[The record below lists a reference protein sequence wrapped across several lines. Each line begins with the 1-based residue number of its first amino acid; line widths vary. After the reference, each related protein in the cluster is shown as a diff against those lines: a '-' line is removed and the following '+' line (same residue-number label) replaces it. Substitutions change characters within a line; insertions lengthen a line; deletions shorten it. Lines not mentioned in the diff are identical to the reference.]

1 MKLDKLLWSKAKADI
16 IKYLVFKRQGVSI
29 RALET
34 DLEWSFP
41 AIQKQIASL
50 EESDIIMV
58 NKEEMKFSIQINPDV
73 AEPLKNLFVAAMKA
87 DLMKLTVLHTL
98 IAKCYLGEIFGY
110 HIDADVVMIT
120 HPALLWSLETLQK
133 EMSEL
138 FHDYLMDR
146 INVVFMSLD
155 DFSKRSRMAD
165 KFVLNLLRTNQ

>member
-1 MKLDKLLWSKAKADI
+1 
-16 IKYLVFKRQGVSI
+16 
-29 RALET
+29 
-34 DLEWSFP
+34 
-41 AIQKQIASL
+41 
-50 EESDIIMV
+50 
-58 NKEEMKFSIQINPDV
+58 
-73 AEPLKNLFVAAMKA
+73 
-87 DLMKLTVLHTL
+87 
-98 IAKCYLGEIFGY
+98 
-110 HIDADVVMIT
+110 MIT